1 MKPTRTC
8 TVDGCDKAATR
19 NKKTLCDKHY
29 RRSLAHGDP
38 TKTLR
43 PGLDL
48 TPAERLTRKTT
59 KTPGC
64 WLFQTESSYGK
75 VSVGGGRT
83 VSAHR
88 LAWELANGPIPEG
101 LVVRH
106 KCDVPRCVRPDHLE
120 LGTPAENSRDMT
132 DRVRQ
137 ARGER
142 QGSSKITADDVRAM
156 RAAAGGGTPHRVLAA
171 RYGVSKSE
179 VSAVVIGRK
188 WQHIEGALEPRAKRL
203 STEARAEIVA
213 MVTAGLTQEEVASK
227 YGVTRSAVSQMMHRK
242 RKG

>member
-8 TVDGCDKAATR
+8 TVDGCDKSATR
-19 NKKTLCDKHY
+19 HKKTICEKHY
-29 RRSLAHGDP
+29 RRFLTHGDP

-48 TPAERLTRKTT
+48 TPAARLARKTT
-59 KTPGC
+59 KTAGC
-64 WLFQTESSYGK
+64 WLFETESRYGK
-75 VSVGGGRT
+75 VSVGEGRT
-83 VSAHR
+83 ESAHR

-120 LGTPAENSRDMT
+120 LGTYAENSRDMT

-156 RAAAGGGTPHRVLAA
+156 RAAAGGGTPYRVLAA
-171 RYGVSKSE
+171 RYGVCKSE

-203 STEARAEIVA
+203 RAEDRAEIVA
-213 MVTAGLTQEEVASK
+213 MVTAGLTQEDVASN
-227 YGVTRSAVSQMMHRK
+227 YGVARSTVSRMMHQNRK
-242 RKG
+242 R